1 MCLDGLCMDEVFT
14 ELPQEEQHK
23 WLITENRILSKL
35 CKVIDIYDVLE
46 LMVDEVIAVGEFDGV
61 TVDLID
67 EQRRYMSCEVAHL
80 PPEYKAME
88 RTYRMLRVP
97 IEAYDSR
104 IDELKKGSPI
114 KFYKKDIGSYS
125 SSVSNQMERWRVRSQ
140 MVLPII
146 HSDSPVSGELLGIIT
161 IFYQQEDDIEK
172 KIADKVESLISYF
185 VSSIYNSKQYSSL
198 KRQQEAI
205 RSAIEEQ
212 QRFLSFVSDVNNLT
226 TPDSIYELFCN
237 EFIHRFSFDVTGI
250 FLEEN
255 NVLRCKKNVVSEK
268 YKNKLRKWNNFVKNV
283 SYELKQSDGAIVV
296 SYLQKIHVHVPD
308 VKEIMHLPMSPKDKE
323 GLEALKE
330 PRTLVSMPIISRDR
344 IYGCIWMWSLDK
356 QVNLTDSD
364 LSVIKYLCEF
374 IATAINNSF
383 LYETIE
389 NQNKEIKTS
398 KLEIESLY
406 ADLEKKAEAL
416 RTMATTDK
424 LTGLKNFA
432 YFQEELGRRINE
444 YIRCKGEHFLSLVI
458 FDIDHFKRFND
469 TYGHIGGNIAL
480 EDVASRIQ
488 KAARK
493 MDIVCRYGGEEFIVI
508 LPKCNLDGARGFA
521 ERVREAVQAEP
532 VNTDTVAVPVTISC
546 GCAEYHPSEND
557 EKFIERADGALYR
570 AKENGRNRVEIAEW
584 GVEYAE
590 D

>member
-1 MCLDGLCMDEVFT
+1 MENNTPETL
-14 ELPQEEQHK
+14 QEDLHNS
-23 WLITENRILSKL
+23 LINENRILSKL
-35 CKVIDIYDVLE
+35 CKVIDIYDVLQI
-46 LMVDEVIAVGEFDGV
+46 LVDEAISFGEFDGV

-67 EQRRYMSCEVAHL
+67 EQRKYMSCEVAHL

-88 RTYRMLRVP
+88 RTYRMLRAP
-97 IEAYDSR
+97 IEAYDKR
-104 IDELKKGSPI
+104 IDELTRGNPI
-114 KFYKKDIGSYS
+114 KFFKNDVESYS
-125 SSVSNQMERWRVRSQ
+125 QNVSNQMQRWRVRSQ
-140 MVLPII
+140 MVFPII
-146 HSDSPVSGELLGIIT
+146 YNDTKVSGTLLGVIT
-161 IFYQQEDDIEK
+161 VFYQHKDDVEDH
-172 KIADKVESLISYF
+172 IAAGVESLIVYF
-185 VSSIYNSKQYSSL
+185 VDSIYNSKQYSNL
-198 KRQQEAI
+198 KRQQESI
-205 RSAIEEQ
+205 RSAVEEQ
-212 QRFLSFVSDVNNLT
+212 QRFLNFVSDVNNLT

-237 EFIHRFSFDVTGI
+237 EFIHRFSFDVAGI

-255 NVLRCKKNVVSEK
+255 DVLVCKKNVVSEK
-268 YKNKLRKWNNFVKNV
+268 YKNKLRKWSSFTKNI

-308 VKEIMHLPMSPKDKE
+308 VKEILHLPMSAKDKE

-330 PRTLVSMPIISRDR
+330 PRTLVCMPIISRDR
-344 IYGCIWMWSLDK
+344 VYGCIWMWSLER
-356 QVNLTDSD
+356 QVLLTDSD
-364 LSVIKYLCEF
+364 ISVIKYLCEF

-383 LYETIE
+383 LYETID

-444 YIRCKGEHFLSLVI
+444 YRRCKGELYLSLVI
-458 FDIDHFKRFND
+458 IDIDHFKRFND

-480 EDVASRIQ
+480 EDVAGRIQ

-508 LPKCNLDGARGFA
+508 LPKCNLDGAKGFA
-521 ERVREAVQAEP
+521 ERVRKAVEAEP

-546 GCAEYHPSEND
+546 GCAEYHPDEND
-557 EKFIERADGALYR
+557 EKFIERADGALYQ
-570 AKENGRNRVEIAEW
+570 AKENGRNRVEIA
-584 GVEYAE
+584 
-590 D
+590 